1 MGNLEILKEAG
12 HKKSLRERRGEV
24 ADPGKR
30 SVSSN
35 K

>member
-12 HKKSLRERRGEV
+12 HKKSLRGRRAEV
-24 ADPGKR
+24 TDPGKR

-35 K
+35 R